1 MWVTVVLLLALL
13 MTPGGAVA
21 HPHVFVDHAIALL
34 LQGDTLAGLELTWVY
49 DELNSEMLLQAVD
62 ANHDRKL
69 SPAEVVTL
77 DRKYLQTLREDG
89 FFVTVRVDGKPW
101 AIRAA
106 RDLRARVDGDKLTL
120 VFTTPIEAP
129 LAAAGTIEV
138 RVDDPTYFVAF
149 ALQKKD
155 AVTWRGADPR
165 YTVSCT
171 VQSNPRADDFEAV
184 RCAYRRRAR

>member
-1 MWVTVVLLLALL
+1 MWAAVILLLAWLAA
-13 MTPGGAVA
+13 PGNVAA
-21 HPHVFVDHAIALL
+21 HPHVFVDHAIALV
-34 LQGDTLAGLELTWVY
+34 LQGDTLAGVELTWVY

-69 SPAEVVTL
+69 SPAEIVTL

-101 AIRAA
+101 PIRAA
-106 RDLRARVDGDKLTL
+106 KDLRARVDGDKLTL
-120 VFTTPIEAP
+120 VFSAPVEAP

-155 AVTWRGADPR
+155 AATWRGADPR
-165 YTVSCT
+165 YTVTCT